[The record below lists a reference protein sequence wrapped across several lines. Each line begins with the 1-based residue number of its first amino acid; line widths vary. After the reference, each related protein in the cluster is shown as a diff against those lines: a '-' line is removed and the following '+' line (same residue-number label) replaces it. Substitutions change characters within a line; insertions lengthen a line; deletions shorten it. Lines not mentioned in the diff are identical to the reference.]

1 MKPISAVRLAA
12 CFVAVLCTAMAGIT
26 MQRNEGPWAI
36 VMLFWAIICLVI
48 AIEEDQKY

>member
-12 CFVAVLCTAMAGIT
+12 CFVAVLCTAM
-26 MQRNEGPWAI
+26 
-36 VMLFWAIICLVI
+36 LFWATICLVI